1 KSIGKGRGNNAI
13 ITSNPMTVQQLGP
26 LPPPANQL
34 PSACSQISPSLQRSM
49 DAPSLSASPSD
60 TRSLL
65 SCESLASTTLSL
77 SEGHSPLSAE
87 QEWSHRYR
95 TLPSVPPDHGLQ
107 NDSELGDLINLLPEA
122 SMSSNSLPSYLYGM
136 ENKNTPYSS
145 PCQSSVW
152 SQAARSKKRALS
164 LSPLSDGIGI
174 EFNTI
179 IRTSPTSLVAYINSS
194 RASPGNI
201 SPQPEVYGH
210 FLGVRGSCIPQNCS
224 VSAAQKGFPMAN
236 GSVAFPGYA
245 EDGTGEYQRM
255 QPLEQASLQM
265 LATNNMVI
273 QQGVLPLDSQV
284 MDILKNEQ
292 LDDFSGPI
300 VDVPLSPLVLP
311 PPPPPPPPPQ
321 GPPPPYHAHQHQH
334 PHSLPSHS
342 HPLQGMPPTP
352 GALLEEDDELDDFNG
367 KHGCCWVDCGKVYD
381 HQEELV
387 RHIEKIHID
396 QRKGEDFTCFW
407 AGCPRRFKPFNARYK
422 LLIHMR
428 VHSGEKPNKCT

>member
-1 KSIGKGRGNNAI
+1 KSVGKGSGSDAI
-13 ITSNPMTVQQLGP
+13 VTSDPMTVRQLGP
-26 LPPPANQL
+26 LSPLANQL
-34 PSACSQISPSLQRSM
+34 STACNQISPSLQRSM
-49 DAPSLSASPSD
+49 DASSLSASPSD

-77 SEGHSPLSAE
+77 SEGHSPLSVE
-87 QEWSHRYR
+87 QDWSHRYR
-95 TLPSVPPDHGLQ
+95 TLSSVPPDHGLQ
-107 NDSELGDLINLLPEA
+107 NGSELGDLLNFSPET
-122 SMSSNSLPSYLYGM
+122 SVSSNSLPSCLYGM
-136 ENKNTPYSS
+136 ENKHSPYSS

-152 SQAARSKKRALS
+152 SQSTRSKKRALS

-194 RASPGNI
+194 RASPANV

-224 VSAAQKGFPMAN
+224 VSTAQKGFHMAN
-236 GSVAFPGYA
+236 GNATFPGYA
-245 EDGTGEYQRM
+245 ENGAGEYQRM
-255 QPLEQASLQM
+255 QQLEQASLQM
-265 LATNNMVI
+265 AATNNMVI
-273 QQGVLPLDSQV
+273 QQGMPPMAV
-284 MDILKNEQ
+284 DILKNEQ
-292 LDDFSGPI
+292 LDDFSGPV
-300 VDVPLSPLVLP
+300 VDMPLP
-311 PPPPPPPPPQ
+311 PLLLPPPPPQ
-321 GPPPPYHAHQHQH
+321 GPPPPYHAHQHRQ
-334 PHSLPSHS
+334 PHSLPSHI
-342 HPLQGMPPTP
+342 HPLPVPPSAP
-352 GALLEEDDELDDFNG
+352 GALLEEDGALDDFNG
-367 KHGCCWVDCGKVYD
+367 KHGCCWVDCGKLYD

>member
-1 KSIGKGRGNNAI
+1 KSIGKGSGNNAI
-13 ITSNPMTVQQLGP
+13 VTSNPMTIQQLGP
-26 LPPPANQL
+26 PSPPVNQL
-34 PSACSQISPSLQRSM
+34 SAACSHTSPSLQRSM
-49 DAPSLSASPSD
+49 DASSLSASPSD

-65 SCESLASTTLSL
+65 SCESLASTTVSL
-77 SEGHSPLSAE
+77 QEGHSPLSVE

-95 TLPSVPPDHGLQ
+95 TLSSVPPDHGLQ
-107 NDSELGDLINLLPEA
+107 NGSELGDLIHFSPEA
-122 SMSSNSLPSYLYGM
+122 SMSSNSLPSYLHGM
-136 ENKNTPYSS
+136 ESKNSPYSS

-152 SQAARSKKRALS
+152 SHSARSKKRALS

-179 IRTSPTSLVAYINSS
+179 IRTSPTSLVAYVNSS
-194 RASPGNI
+194 RASPANV

-224 VSAAQKGFPMAN
+224 LSAAQKGFHMAN
-236 GSVAFPGYA
+236 GNIPFPEYV
-245 EDGTGEYQRM
+245 ENGTGEYQRM
-255 QPLEQASLQM
+255 QQLEQASLQM
-265 LATNNMVI
+265 VATNNMVI
-273 QQGVLPLDSQV
+273 QQGVLPMDSQA

-300 VDVPLSPLVLP
+300 ADMPLSPLVL
-311 PPPPPPPPPQ
+311 PPPPPQ
-321 GPPPPYHAHQHQH
+321 GPPPPYHAHQHRH
-334 PHSLPSHS
+334 PQSLPG
-342 HPLQGMPPTP
+342 HPLQVLPPAP
-352 GALLEEDDELDDFNG
+352 GALLEEEGEPDDFSG
-367 KHGCCWVDCGKVYD
+367 KHSCCWVDCGKLYD